1 MEQVKHRAVLVPRL
15 SIALAAVAAPA
26 VVAPAAQAA
35 PRVHYF
41 EGSALKA
48 VGFDMLKAPSGRA
61 PHVHR
66 LATASFAGLAQTR
79 SAAAPSAPTPAPAPA
94 TQPGAADA
102 GAAIAPPAPP
112 TTPAPAT
119 PPS

>member
-1 MEQVKHRAVLVPRL
+1 MSKRQRRRVSKRRTVHMEQVKHRAVLVPRL

-35 PRVHYF
+35 PRVHHF

-66 LATASFAGLAQTR
+66 LATASFAGLAQTG
-79 SAAAPSAPTPAPAPA
+79 SAAAPSAPTP
-94 TQPGAADA
+94 T
-102 GAAIAPPAPP
+102 
-112 TTPAPAT
+112 
-119 PPS
+119 